1 MYRNF
6 SILVTVLVMCI
17 QVSQQDLDDTFQP
30 PFKSCVVDGNVASV
44 MCSYNQVNGTPTCA
58 DKDLLSGVIRGD
70 WKLNG
75 YISLFPLDQSSI
87 TYFCRIAIISCFK
100 RRTSFHGSSGKLI
113 CFFRNADLVLIS
125 ECGSLQIHFVRLRL
139 R

>member
-1 MYRNF
+1 MW
-6 SILVTVLVMCI
+6 I

-75 YISLFPLDQSSI
+75 YPLVSSSVFHN
-87 TYFCRIAIISCFK
+87 FCRIAVIY
-100 RRTSFHGSSGKLI
+100 SSRVQKNI
-113 CFFRNADLVLIS
+113 VTVPFYQV
-125 ECGSLQIHFVRLRL
+125 
-139 R
+139 

>member
-1 MYRNF
+1 MWVR
-6 SILVTVLVMCI
+6 

-44 MCSYNQVNGTPTCA
+44 MCSYNQVNGKPTCA

-75 YISLFPLDQSSI
+75 WVSI
-87 TYFCRIAIISCFK
+87 P
-100 RRTSFHGSSGKLI
+100 
-113 CFFRNADLVLIS
+113 NPNPP
-125 ECGSLQIHFVRLRL
+125 
-139 R
+139 